1 MRIHKLHI
9 ENFRKLQNVDI
20 DMRETT
26 FLIGANNAGKTS
38 TLDAIEYLLCS
49 KTFSESERSKFVV
62 DNEEHNVEGETIISA
77 EFRDVSEDVLNTRG
91 FKRERLSTYEENGET
106 KLSFSYRVRFDSACK
121 PHREMLLR
129 NAQLKEPYV
138 SCNTL
143 QEIIDVGDE
152 IDPEWFDGEN
162 LTKKLTQKE
171 KLDLV
176 NKFWFLG
183 EIVDGENWIE
193 NPGGIPQNILSRLPL
208 FLKIKADVAGDEMGE
223 TRGTLYALLQKIFS
237 DVREKSDHYR
247 NAVRELAELQKEM
260 DPTDED
266 SEFGK
271 LMIGINE
278 AVSTVFPRS
287 SIDVSTDLT
296 KADSLKPVYGVSL
309 RSNVTT
315 NVNRQGTGLIRS
327 AVVALLQF
335 DQQKKLK
342 SPGETHL
349 GMIVGFEEP
358 ELFLHPNAVENMR
371 ELIYELSSSE
381 SECQIISTTHS
392 PYMIDLSKTPT
403 QVLNSFS
410 VGEKEF
416 ANIIPFNI
424 TEAYQQIEVDQRA
437 HVKMVQKIDDYVSR
451 VFFARKSVI
460 VEGDTE
466 DIVFKKTISLMP
478 ESVRKQIQSDYQIV
492 MAHGKATMISFVRY
506 LKALNVDVF
515 VVHDEDS
522 GVPGAEK
529 MNQPILDSLDGDVNK
544 RLMMHNCIEEEL
556 GYNAPSSDKPY
567 KAYEFVSQWE
577 KWDDVPERWKEVMK
591 KVFHEFAG
599 QL

>member
-91 FKRERLSTYEENGET
+91 FNRERLSTYEENGET
-106 KLSFSYRVRFDSACK
+106 KFCFSYRVRFDSACK
-121 PHREMLLR
+121 PHREILLR
-129 NAQLKEPYV
+129 NARLNELY
-138 SCNTL
+138 SECNTL
-143 QEIIDVGDE
+143 QEIIDTDQN
-152 IDPEWFDGEN
+152 IDSQMFAGEN
-162 LTKKLTQKE
+162 LTKKLTSKE
-171 KLDLV
+171 KADLV

-183 EIVDGENWIE
+183 ESVEGEDWVE

-223 TRGTLYALLQKIFS
+223 TKGTLFTLLTKMFNE
-237 DVREKSDHYR
+237 VREKSDHFK
-247 NAVRELAELQKEM
+247 AAQRELEALQHQM
-260 DPTDED
+260 DPSVED
-266 SEFGK
+266 SDFGVLIK
-271 LMIGINE
+271 EINE
-278 AVSTVFPRS
+278 AISVVFPKSR
-287 SIDVSTDLT
+287 IDVSTDLT
-296 KADSLKPVYGVSL
+296 KADSLKPSYDVSL
-309 RSNVTT
+309 KSNVSTK
-315 NVNRQGTGLIRS
+315 VGFQGTGLIRS
-327 AVVALLQF
+327 AVVALLRY
-335 DQQKKLK
+335 DQQQKLK
-342 SPGETHL
+342 NPNETHM

-358 ELFLHPNAVENMR
+358 ELFLHPNAAENMR
-371 ELIYELSSSE
+371 NLIYELSTSD
-381 SECQIISTTHS
+381 CQIISTTHS
-392 PYMIDLSKTPT
+392 PYMIDLSKKPT
-403 QVLNSFS
+403 QVLNCFS
-410 VGEKEF
+410 VGQNEF
-416 ANIIPFNI
+416 AQITPFNLSDAFLNI
-424 TEAYQQIEVDQRA
+424 EADERA

-451 VFFARKSVI
+451 VFFARKSIV

-478 ESVRKQIQSDYQIV
+478 EEVRKQIQSDYQIV
-492 MAHGKATMISFVRY
+492 MAHGKATMISFVKY

-522 GVPGAEK
+522 GVEGAEK
-529 MNQPILDSLDGDVNK
+529 MNQPILDSLDGDANK
-544 RLMMHNCIEEEL
+544 RLMMHNCVEEEL
-556 GYNAPSSDKPY
+556 GYNAPSYDKPY

-577 KWDDVPERWKEVMK
+577 KWDDVPERWKEVIK
-591 KVFHEFAG
+591 KVFHEFAE